1 MNSIQNTNYVI
12 YTENIKKDLSVT
24 CLSDLHFSPSVKNKK
39 LNLISS
45 GIDKVNPS
53 YVFISGDTVDSL
65 NMIDN
70 DSELERLLNW
80 FSIIASKRP
89 IIIGIGDHDQYI
101 KTATGRK
108 FSEPKRLIEAINS
121 IGSSNIHF
129 LDNSVYEDEN
139 IYVCGYTQTID
150 YFNYPKYNSTIF
162 HPIPEDKERLIKE
175 LKELLGKIGTIPE
188 DKPTFLLT
196 HSPIYLSDSDIQLLL
211 NAFCYY
217 ITGHTHSGCVFP
229 ELDKIWKSKEG
240 IIAPNKEFNPNNVRN
255 TLQNENDKLLTN
267 GAMTTFQYCSGI
279 MQLFNFLFP
288 IYMSTMHFTNNI
300 NMKENKLSI
309 TKEYIR

>member
-39 LNLISS
+39 LDLISNV
-45 GIDKVNPS
+45 IDKTNPS

-65 NMIDN
+65 DMIDDN
-70 DSELERLLNW
+70 SELERLLNW
-80 FSIIASKRP
+80 FSRIARKRP
-89 IIIGIGDHDQYI
+89 IIIVPGDHDQYI
-101 KTATGRK
+101 ETKNGRK

-121 IGSSNIHF
+121 IGSNNIHF

-150 YFNYPKYNSTIF
+150 YFNYPRRNSTIF
-162 HPIPEDKERLIKE
+162 HPIPEDKEQLVKE
-175 LKELLGKIGTIPE
+175 LKGLLEKIGNVPD
-188 DKPTFLLT
+188 DKLTFLLT
-196 HSPIYLSDSDIQLLL
+196 HSPIYLSDDDIKLLL

-229 ELDKIWKSKEG
+229 ELDKLWKSKEG
-240 IIAPNKEFNPNNVRN
+240 LIAPNKKLNPNNVRN

-267 GAMTTFQYCSGI
+267 GAMTTFQHCSGI

-288 IYMSTMHFTNNI
+288 IYMSTMHFTNNT
-300 NMKENKLSI
+300 NMKEKRLTI